1 MTENPESTEDGGI
14 AEDLESVDGA
24 DATEVDGGEI
34 VAEDEAPQHAGRS
47 RLGLGLAAA
56 FFVAALVLAVA
67 VFYGNQDP
75 ETPAAGGG
83 ETTEPVGMSMAGPA
97 VDVNVSEEALASE
110 PEAPDLSTPEAAVRS
125 YIDWTSYSYRIAQ
138 SQAAL
143 PTMSTY
149 QEVHVDSYIQYNIQK
164 SRLLDQT
171 ILTLEFG
178 DITVDGDTATVP
190 VKETWEY
197 SYVSIEEAGKVI
209 SGPYEIEYDAV
220 YTLLKSDSGD
230 WVVDSVDATALGEV
244 Q

>member
-1 MTENPESTEDGGI
+1 MTENPESTEDTGS
-14 AEDLESVDGA
+14 AEDVEIVEDA
-24 DATEVDGGEI
+24 DATEVDGVEDI
-34 VAEDEAPQHAGRS
+34 ARDEAPDEARKS

-67 VFYGNQDP
+67 VFYGSQDP

-83 ETTEPVGMSMAGPA
+83 ETTEPVGMSMAGPV

-125 YIDWTSYSYRIAQ
+125 YIDWTSYAYRTAQ

-171 ILTLEFG
+171 IVELEFG
-178 DITVDGDTATVP
+178 EITVEGDTATVP
-190 VKETWEY
+190 VKEAWKY
-197 SYVSIEEAGKVI
+197 SYVSIEEAGEVI
-209 SGPYEIEYDAV
+209 GGPYEIEYDAV
-220 YTLLKSDSGD
+220 YSLLKTESGD